1 MAYPCLGEEDKLN
14 KIKNVASVSGEFI
27 WVFIKVVCFLV
38 DMSPD
43 DILQLFGVKVNRTHD
58 KIRFMHK
65 SFATITRGLDR
76 SLPPMRLYEKAK
88 RLGIWNPSD
97 IDLSKD
103 KTDWSTLKDEEK
115 DLILRLLA
123 MFAAGEEAVTLD
135 LLPLMRVVALEGR
148 IEEEMFL
155 TTFLFE
161 EAKHTDF
168 FRRFMDDISIVSND
182 LTNYHTDNYRHLFY
196 DELPAALSKLETDS
210 SPSAQIR
217 ASVTYNMVVEGVL
230 AETGYHAFFTMLERN
245 DLMPGLR
252 KGISLLKQDESR
264 HIAYGVY
271 LLSRLVAEHPEEW
284 DTLEMQMNTLLPF
297 AVGVIGDAFAAYDV
311 VPFGLVE
318 DDFVDYA
325 MGQFTKRFER
335 LEKAK
340 GASLDEINRVAKE
353 TEDA

>member
-1 MAYPCLGEEDKLN
+1 
-14 KIKNVASVSGEFI
+14 
-27 WVFIKVVCFLV
+27 
-38 DMSPD
+38 MSHT
-43 DILQLFGVKVNRTHD
+43 FFST
-58 KIRFMHK
+58 
-65 SFATITRGLDR
+65 TTRGLDR

-103 KTDWSTLKDEEK
+103 KADWLTLKDDEK

-123 MFAAGEEAVTLD
+123 MFVAGEEAVTLD
-135 LLPLMRVVALEGR
+135 LLPLIQVIAREGR

-168 FRRFMDDISIVSND
+168 FRRFLDDVADTDAD
-182 LTNYHTDNYRHLFY
+182 LTKYHTDNYRFIFY
-196 DELPAALSKLETDS
+196 DALPSALAALEADS
-210 SPSAQIR
+210 SPSAQVH

-284 DTLEMQMNTLLPF
+284 DTLDMQMNNLLPS
-297 AVGVIGDAFAAYDV
+297 AIGVIGDAFAAYDV

-318 DDFVDYA
+318 DDFVNYA

-340 GASLDEINRVAKE
+340 GANLDEINRVARE
-353 TEDA
+353 TEEA

>member
-1 MAYPCLGEEDKLN
+1 MR
-14 KIKNVASVSGEFI
+14 
-27 WVFIKVVCFLV
+27 
-38 DMSPD
+38 
-43 DILQLFGVKVNRTHD
+43 QT
-58 KIRFMHK
+58 
-65 SFATITRGLDR
+65 FATTTSGLNRD
-76 SLPPMRLYEKAK
+76 LPPMRLFEKAK
-88 RLGIWNPSD
+88 RLGIWNPTD

-103 KTDWSTLKDEEK
+103 RADWGTLKDNEK

-123 MFAAGEEAVTLD
+123 MFVAGEEAVTLD
-135 LLPLMRVVALEGR
+135 LLPLIRVIAREGR

-155 TTFLFE
+155 ATFLFE

-168 FRRFMDDISIVSND
+168 FRRFLDDVAGGGMD
-182 LTNYHTDNYRHLFY
+182 LTHYHTDNYRHIFY
-196 DELPAALSKLETDS
+196 DALPSALSTLEADP

-217 ASVTYNMVVEGVL
+217 ASATYNMVVEGVL

-284 DTLEMQMNTLLPF
+284 DTLDAQMNSLLPF
-297 AVGVIGDAFAAYDV
+297 AIGVIGDAFAAYEV

-318 DDFVDYA
+318 DDFVTYA
-325 MGQFTKRFER
+325 MSQFTRRFER
-335 LEKAK
+335 LERAK
-340 GASLDEINRVAKE
+340 GAGLDEINRVARE

>member
-1 MAYPCLGEEDKLN
+1 MGA
-14 KIKNVASVSGEFI
+14 
-27 WVFIKVVCFLV
+27 
-38 DMSPD
+38 
-43 DILQLFGVKVNRTHD
+43 HD
-58 KIRFMHK
+58 KIQPMHT
-65 SFATITRGLDR
+65 SFATTTRGLDR

-103 KTDWSTLKDEEK
+103 RSDWAALQPDEK

-123 MFAAGEEAVTLD
+123 MFVAGEEAVTLD
-135 LLPLMRVVALEGR
+135 LLPLIRVIAREGR
-148 IEEEMFL
+148 LEEEMFL

-168 FRRFMDDISIVSND
+168 FRRFLDEVTSLPSPSGEGLGVRSD
-182 LTNYHTDNYRHLFY
+182 LSEYHTDNYRQLFY
-196 DELPAALSKLETDS
+196 DALPAALSALEADP
-210 SPSAQIR
+210 SPSAQVR

-284 DTLEMQMNTLLPF
+284 DTLDAQMNSLLPF
-297 AVGVIGDAFAAYDV
+297 AIGVIGDAFAAYEV

-318 DDFVDYA
+318 DDFVGYA
-325 MGQFTKRFER
+325 MSQFTKRFER
-335 LEKAK
+335 LEKAR
-340 GASLDEINRVAKE
+340 GAGVDAVNRAAGEAEEI
-353 TEDA
+353 